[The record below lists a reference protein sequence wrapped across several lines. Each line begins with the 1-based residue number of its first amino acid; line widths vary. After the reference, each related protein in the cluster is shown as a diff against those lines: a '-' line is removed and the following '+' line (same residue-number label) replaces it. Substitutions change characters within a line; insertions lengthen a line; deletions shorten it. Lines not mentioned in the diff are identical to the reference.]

1 MSGVLSEAFYDASHD
16 AGIPVDSGL
25 ISQVEGAL
33 SDPHYGFIM
42 GDNLQMA
49 NTLLREG
56 SQSLPVEEIP
66 AAMGALAWLLSESGA
81 DYRKRGPVPDP
92 NGDDWASHMANVRAG
107 EIKTLATEFW
117 MTPTRSKRQVRRA
130 DEVLSAATPG
140 VEQVLAALNYS
151 LYFRP
156 DTMAGAARTLARD
169 PEEIATSQELE
180 AMPHL
185 SVANWVIG
193 QTAQHLYEKISEG
206 PEGGLHVLD
215 MCSGTGATLAA
226 ITDRLSQA
234 QRLGHDMGGRL
245 SVTGFEATPAFYAA
259 LIGDYLLGAKSKLE
273 ALEVGRAEM
282 MPLANFHNQ
291 MRSGEINLVEGD
303 VVEGIA
309 KLDLSDI
316 SKDDVVLATAN
327 YGFHRIPSPRKAQI
341 IRKLAEVE
349 NSVIVIGDLR
359 KNGSNV
365 NRGYFNLA
373 NNGPL
378 NTGNVG
384 LEEELERHGYTARII
399 GREWFKPPYVDD
411 VLRDRLH
418 DELENDGFVTIAVKG
433 PKAHELLPAE

>member
-16 AGIPVDSGL
+16 AGIPVDSDLIARVERGL
-25 ISQVEGAL
+25 D
-33 SDPHYGFIM
+33 DPHYGFIM

-56 SQSLPVEEIP
+56 SQSLPIEEIP

-81 DYRKRGPVPDP
+81 DYRKRGQAPNP
-92 NGDDWASHMANVRAG
+92 NGDDWTGHMANVRAG
-107 EIKTLATEFW
+107 EIKPLPEEFW
-117 MTPTRSKRQVRRA
+117 MTATRGKRQVRRA
-130 DEVLSAATPG
+130 DETLNAAAPG
-140 VEQVLAALNYS
+140 VEQVLAVLNYS

-156 DTMAGAARTLARD
+156 DTMAGAARTLAKG

-193 QTAQHLYEKISEG
+193 QTAQHLYEEISESR
-206 PEGGLHVLD
+206 EGGLHILD
-215 MCSGTGATLAA
+215 LCSGTGATLAA
-226 ITDRLSQA
+226 ITDRLSMA
-234 QRLGHDMGGRL
+234 QDLRHGMDGRL
-245 SVTGFEATPAFYAA
+245 SVTGFEATPAFYNA
-259 LIGDYLLGAKSKLE
+259 LVRDYFLGAKPKLE
-273 ALEVGRAEM
+273 ALGIGRAEM
-282 MPLANFHNQ
+282 MSLAGFHNQ

-303 VVEGIA
+303 VVEGIS

-316 SKDDVVLATAN
+316 SADDVVLATAN
-327 YGFHRIPSPRKAQI
+327 YGLHRIPSFRKAQMI
-341 IRKLAEVE
+341 SKLAEVE
-349 NSVIVIGDLR
+349 NSVIVVGDLR
-359 KNGSNV
+359 RNGSKV

-384 LEEELERHGYTARII
+384 LEEELEKHGYTARII

-418 DELENDGFVTIAVKG
+418 HELENDGFVTIAVKG
-433 PKAHELLPAE
+433 PKAQELLSAE